1 MRQGIVFAG
10 FGGQGIILSGLILC
24 HAAIREGRQVSHIP
38 SYGAEMR
45 GGTANCA
52 VVVADSPIGSPL
64 VPRPDVCVVMN
75 KPSLAK
81 YEPLLA
87 VGGLLLWNSS
97 LIDEPPSRA
106 DIRSVAVPANQ
117 IAEQEGSSRAANMV
131 VLGALAAL
139 KPELASLEALVYGL
153 GEAVSARNK
162 KLNEINIASLRK
174 GYGLVQGA
182 QGK

>member
-24 HAAIREGRQVSHIP
+24 HAAIKEGKQVSHIP

-64 VPRPDVCVVMN
+64 VPRPEVGVIMN

-81 YEPLLA
+81 YEPLMA
-87 VGGLLLWNSS
+87 DCGLLLWNSS
-97 LIDEPPSRA
+97 LIDEPPARA
-106 DIRSVAVPANQ
+106 DIQAVAVPANQ
-117 IAEQEGSSRAANMV
+117 IAEKEGSARAANMV
-131 VLGALAAL
+131 MLGALAGL
-139 KPELASLEALVYGL
+139 RPELASLEALIHGL
-153 GEAVSARNK
+153 GEAVSARSK
-162 KLNEINIASLRK
+162 QLNAINVACLRK
-174 GYGLVQGA
+174 GYGLVQA
-182 QGK
+182 E